1 LLSLLILAKITDM
14 TFTHDTYSRFKSHYL
29 KATKNKKEKFTF
41 DGHEFLT
48 GYAKYLLMFLKP
60 KFEK

>member
-1 LLSLLILAKITDM
+1 LRFHILAKITDM
-14 TFTHDTYSRFKSHYL
+14 TFTIDTYTRFKLQYL
-29 KATKNKKEKFTF
+29 KASNNKKEKFTF

-48 GYAKYLLMFLKP
+48 EYAKYLLMYLKP